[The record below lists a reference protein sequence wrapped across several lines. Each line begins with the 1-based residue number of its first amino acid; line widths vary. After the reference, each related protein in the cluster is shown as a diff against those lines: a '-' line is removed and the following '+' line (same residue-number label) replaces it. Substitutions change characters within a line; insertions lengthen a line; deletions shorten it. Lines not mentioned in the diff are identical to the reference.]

1 MLVMENSISAPSK
14 IDFKDPEG
22 DRVIP
27 MRTW

>member
-1 MLVMENSISAPSK
+1 MLLMENSISAPSK

-27 MRTW
+27 MRM

>member
-1 MLVMENSISAPSK
+1 MLLMENSISAPSK

-27 MRTW
+27 MSM